1 MRTRYGR
8 PVRGRTFLRV
18 LDLGFLAIL
27 VAWAQADVW
36 APQITT
42 PNHMVGDSRVL
53 SVTALAAGL
62 ALLARHRWPLECA
75 ASVFGLLGIPAVL
88 YGTSEGLGWFLL
100 AGLALYSLGAH
111 AALRP
116 ALLGLALY
124 GVWSVLLVTRD
135 PLPHDLE
142 STVRALIYFACLLPT
157 WVIGVVVR
165 NPRLRAVEWERRAT
179 RLERERHQAERDAV
193 AKERSLIA
201 RELHDIIAHSVSM
214 IVLQAEAGDSR
225 LDSDAGAARQAFH
238 AIEGSARQSMGE
250 LRRMLGLL
258 RDDDSTSDPLPQ
270 PRLAGVPALL
280 EAIRGAGLKATFEVS
295 GDPIGLAPGLE
306 LNAYRIIQE
315 ALTNSLKHARAAEVQ
330 VHVSYTPG
338 ALELEI
344 TDDGVIGSLPNGSGG
359 QGLIGMRERA
369 LLHGGDLEISRRPSG
384 GYRVWA
390 RLPLESAR

>member
-1 MRTRYGR
+1 
-8 PVRGRTFLRV
+8 VRGRTFLRV

-62 ALLARHRWPLECA
+62 ALLARHRWPLACA

-142 STVRALIYFACLLPT
+142 STVRGLFYFACLLPT

-258 RDDDSTSDPLPQ
+258 RDSDSTSGPLPQ

-295 GDPIGLAPGLE
+295 GDPIELAPGLE

-315 ALTNSLKHARAAEVQ
+315 ALTNSLKHARATEVQ
-330 VHVSYTPG
+330 VHISYTRG
-338 ALELEI
+338 ALELEV
-344 TDDGVIGSLPNGSGG
+344 TDDGLITALPNGSGG

-369 LLHGGDLEISRRPSG
+369 LVHGGELEIAPRDPR

>member
-1 MRTRYGR
+1 MRTRYR
-8 PVRGRTFLRV
+8 RVVRARTLVRAV
-18 LDLGFLAIL
+18 DLGFLAIL

-36 APQITT
+36 APQVTT
-42 PNHMVGDSRVL
+42 PNSMLGDSRVL
-53 SVTALAAGL
+53 SITALAAGL
-62 ALLARHRWPLECA
+62 ALLARRRWPLA
-75 ASVFGLLGIPAVL
+75 SAVSVFGLLSIPAVL
-88 YGTSEGLGWFLL
+88 YGSSEGLGWFLL

-116 ALLGLALY
+116 ALLGVALY
-124 GVWSVLLVTRD
+124 GVWSALLVTRD
-135 PLPHDLE
+135 PMRHDLE
-142 STVRALIYFACLLPT
+142 SVVKALLYSACLLPT
-157 WVIGVVVR
+157 WVIGIVVR

-179 RLERERHQAERDAV
+179 RLERERYQAERDAV
-193 AKERSLIA
+193 TKERSLIA
-201 RELHDIIAHSVSM
+201 RELHDIVAHSVSM

-225 LDSDAGAARQAFH
+225 LDSDTGAAHQAFH

-250 LRRMLGLL
+250 LRRLLGLL
-258 RDDDSTSDPLPQ
+258 RVDDSTDDPLPQ

-280 EAIRGAGLKATFEVS
+280 ETIRVAGLRATLEVS

-315 ALTNSLKHARAAEVQ
+315 ALTNSLKHARASEVR

-338 ALELEI
+338 AVELEI
-344 TDDGVIGSLPNGSGG
+344 TDDGPMSALPNGSGG

-369 LLHGGDLEISRRPSG
+369 LLHGGELQVSPLDSR
-384 GYRVWA
+384 GYRVWV